1 MSFASLEEAEDHYN
15 ERIDDLNHE
24 IAVVDE
30 ALRVLGVAA
39 DYLELVLDGQDDGSQ
54 LPSSTKRSSDAVWDR
69 LNLVY
74 ARQGEREEEKTTLGS
89 NLEDCEFSL
98 DEQRELWAAVEA
110 ESDDV
115 DELDA
120 DEVGP

>member
-24 IAVVDE
+24 IAVVEE

-39 DYLELVLDGQDDGSQ
+39 DYLELVLDGQDDGAQ
-54 LPSSTKRSSDAVWDR
+54 LPSSSKRSSDAIWDR

-74 ARQGEREEEKTTLGS
+74 ARQGEREEEKTVLGLD
-89 NLEDCEFSL
+89 LEDCEFSL
-98 DEQRELWAAVEA
+98 DEQRDLWAAAEA
-110 ESDDV
+110 QSDDV
-115 DELDA
+115 DELDS
-120 DEVGP
+120 EVDS

>member
-54 LPSSTKRSSDAVWDR
+54 LPSSSQRSTDAIWDR

-74 ARQGEREEEKTTLGS
+74 ARQGEREEEKTTLGLS
-89 NLEDCEFSL
+89 LEDCEFSL
-98 DEQRELWAAVEA
+98 DEQRDMWAAVEA
-110 ESDDV
+110 QSD
-115 DELDA
+115 EI
-120 DEVGP
+120 DEVDSEVDS